1 MWWWDRERPWTV
13 LVPPV
18 TAAAIMVLFFWLT
31 DRWENL
37 ENPVQ
42 SQIAIF
48 AAVGGFIAGI
58 FAQRIRRWEWLV
70 IPGAVTVGVML
81 WRYFQPHDTAE
92 DREFRQI
99 LWVLALVLAITTLA
113 INIPQVARGRYRD

>member
-1 MWWWDRERPWTV
+1 MWWDRERPWTV

-18 TAAAIMVLFFWLT
+18 MAAGIMVLFFWLT

-58 FAQRIRRWEWLV
+58 FAQRIRRWEWLL
-70 IPGAVTVGVML
+70 IPGAITAGVML
-81 WRYFQPHDTAE
+81 WAYFQPHDTAE

-99 LWVLALVLAITTLA
+99 LWVLALVLAVTTLA
-113 INIPQVARGRYRD
+113 INIPQVMRGRYRD